1 MNAEQEGRELAEHLV
16 SVDDG
21 VIRQLREEVS
31 EVYREEIAQLRQQI
45 VERDQRIEQ
54 LARWVREE
62 RVAKGLSEEKLDRC
76 EVHNA
81 GLEKRLKEAL
91 SELDMLR
98 PVEDKKPPRRSTRIR
113 ERTQRH

>member
-62 RVAKGLSEEKLDRC
+62 RVAKGLSEEKLGPMRG
-76 EVHNA
+76 A
-81 GLEKRLKEAL
+81 Q
-91 SELDMLR
+91 
-98 PVEDKKPPRRSTRIR
+98 RRSGKAA
-113 ERTQRH
+113 ERGALGAGHAEAGGG